1 MVWIQVQ
8 NSLKINELKNIML
21 YTFSG
26 LVRIKHR
33 LIITEKLRTI
43 DVLFSK
49 RAKVLL
55 IRSKK

>member
-1 MVWIQVQ
+1 
-8 NSLKINELKNIML
+8 ML

-26 LVRIKHR
+26 LVWIKHR

-49 RAKVLL
+49 RAKLLL

>member
-8 NSLKINELKNIML
+8 NSLKINKLKNIML

-26 LVRIKHR
+26 LVRIIHW

-55 IRSKK
+55 IRSNK